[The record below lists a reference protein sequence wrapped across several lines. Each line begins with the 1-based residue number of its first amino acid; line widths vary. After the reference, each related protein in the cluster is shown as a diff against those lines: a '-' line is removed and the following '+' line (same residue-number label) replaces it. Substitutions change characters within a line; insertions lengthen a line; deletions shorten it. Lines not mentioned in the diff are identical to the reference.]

1 MTTTKAET
9 RRKIYISQ
17 QEIEGQIN
25 KAPEL
30 PDALRWSKSPTPYA
44 TFTEYAFKGSVLQ
57 VKKLMFRTFLLKG
70 IIF

>member
-1 MTTTKAET
+1 MKL
-9 RRKIYISQ
+9 K
-17 QEIEGQIN
+17 

-57 VKKLMFRTFLLKG
+57 VKKLMFRRFLLKG
-70 IIF
+70 VNF

>member
-9 RRKIYISQ
+9 RRKISIGQ

-30 PDALRWSKSPTPYA
+30 PDPLRWSKSPTLHT

-57 VKKLMFRTFLLKG
+57 EKKLMFRRFC
-70 IIF
+70 